1 LLRAPSFRPPT
12 SAQMDRSPYLEQESS
27 FRSVPLH
34 TPHSSG
40 WHAHADVGGSA
51 GGIDRRYS
59 TSPSRSREALYAKAR
74 ACNAARGSGARG
86 HALAM
91 QQCGQCGCGH

>member
-1 LLRAPSFRPPT
+1 
-12 SAQMDRSPYLEQESS
+12 MDRSPYLEQESS

-51 GGIDRRYS
+51 GGGLDRRYS

-74 ACNAARGSGARG
+74 ACELASQVGARERCD
-86 HALAM
+86 AAEM
-91 QQCGQCGCGH
+91 RKCGRGR